1 MTIAKVRKMSA
12 RVAWAFEGDNGFRC
26 PTEIVQRSICR
37 VHAVA
42 AALMAVAMRG
52 TSTENIPSPRWLMRF
67 VLFRRRVTFG
77 LLTDFFGSLHCARFC
92 AGFRNVRFFID
103 RVMMND

>member
-1 MTIAKVRKMSA
+1 MVR
-12 RVAWAFEGDNGFRC
+12 G
-26 PTEIVQRSICR
+26 SIRR

-42 AALMAVAMRG
+42 AALMTVAMRS
-52 TSTENIPSPRWLMRF
+52 TSTENIPLPRWLTRF

-77 LLTDFFGSLHCARFC
+77 LRTDFFGSLHCARFC
-92 AGFRNVRFFID
+92 VGFRNIRFFID